1 MQYSDHLE
9 NFVEAQDSVWPN
21 VVAQLQAGRKRS
33 HWMWFVFPQLSGL
46 GTSEIAKRFAISSLN
61 EAEAYMDHA
70 VLGERLRRCT
80 ALVLEAG
87 PLHVDQI
94 FGYPDD
100 LKFRSCMTL
109 FSIAAPHEKSFR
121 EVLDR
126 HFAGVGDPATLRLL
140 EFRYH
145 VDRRQI
151 GLPAIATGPW

>member
-9 NFVEAQDSVWPN
+9 SFVEAQNNVWPN
-21 VVAQLQAGRKRS
+21 VMAELKAGRKRS

-46 GTSEIAKRFAISSLN
+46 GNSEIAKRYAIASLD

-80 ALVLEAG
+80 ALVLESR

-109 FSIAAPHEKSFR
+109 FNAAALHE
-121 EVLDR
+121 EVFQEALNR
-126 HFAGVGDPATLRLL
+126 YFAGVGDPATLRLL
-140 EFRYH
+140 ENGAR
-145 VDRRQI
+145 
-151 GLPAIATGPW
+151 